1 MQYNKSL
8 GLFRVA
14 AVTPAVRIAD
24 PAGNA
29 SNIVRLS
36 VETAGNC
43 CPSVVVFPELSVT
56 GYTCEDLFAQQ
67 VLIEGAERAVEEI
80 CAGTSGLEQII
91 IVGCP
96 VMVGARL
103 YNTAIVIRGGRILGI
118 VPKTYIPGSE
128 EFYEKRHFESGARL
142 GASLRSIRYASQ
154 QCNIGAMQLFRCGET
169 TFGIELCQDLWV
181 PIPPSTYASLGG
193 AQVIFNLSASNE
205 LTGKQEMRH
214 HLVQATSSRL
224 LTGYVYCCC
233 GNGESTDDLVW
244 GGASMIYECG
254 WKLAENELF
263 MDGDSVIVADIDR
276 AKIQESRGR
285 SSTYKLLGE
294 FGPDKH
300 SLDGSEYTI
309 VDCGESADTPFDRKL
324 YRKINPHPFVPEDG
338 TALEKRCREV
348 FEIQCAG
355 LRSRLHAI
363 GCSKCVIGV
372 SGGLDSTLALL
383 VCMETFKR
391 MGLDPKGIY
400 AVTMPCFGTSDRT
413 HDNAWDLMEALGVS
427 YQEINI
433 ADAVTMHFKDIGQD
447 PELHDAAYENSQAR
461 ERTQVLMDLANK
473 VGGIVVGTG
482 DLSELA
488 LGWCTY
494 NGDHMSMYGVNA
506 GVPKT
511 LVKEIVRWKASLCD
525 GKTSSTLL
533 DICDTPI
540 SPELVPGTQITE
552 DIVGPYELHDF
563 FLKHMREGESP
574 RKILLYACNAF
585 EGVYDKE
592 TILKWL
598 RTFIRRFF
606 SQQFK
611 RSCMPNGPKVG
622 SVSLSPRGD
631 WRMSTESSPDL
642 WLADLE
648 ES

>member
-1 MQYNKSL
+1 MQYNMSL

-29 SNIVRLS
+29 ENIIRLS
-36 VETAGNC
+36 IESARKYN
-43 CPSVVVFPELSVT
+43 PSVVVFPELSVT

-67 VLIEGAERAVEEI
+67 VLIEGAEKAVEKI
-80 CAGTSGLEQII
+80 CSGTAELEQII

-96 VMVGARL
+96 IMVGARL
-103 YNTAIVIRGGRILGI
+103 YNTAIVIRRGRILGI

-128 EFYEKRHFESGARL
+128 EFYEKRHFESGSRL
-142 GASLRSIRYASQ
+142 GATLQSIRYASQ
-154 QCNIGAMQLFRCGET
+154 ECNIGAMQLFKCGET
-169 TFGIELCQDLWV
+169 TFGIEICQDLWV

-205 LTGKQEMRH
+205 LTGKQESRRR
-214 HLVQATSSRL
+214 LVQATSARL
-224 LTGYVYCCC
+224 LTAYVYCCC

-244 GGASMIYECG
+244 GGSSLIYESG

-263 MDGDSVIVADIDR
+263 QDGDSVIVADIDR

-300 SLDGSEYTI
+300 FNGSEYKI
-309 VDCGESADTPFDRKL
+309 VDCGESVDTPFDEKL
-324 YRKINPHPFVPEDG
+324 YREIDPHPFVPAGDAE
-338 TALEKRCREV
+338 LEQRCREV

-355 LRSRLHAI
+355 LRSRLQAI
-363 GCSKCVIGV
+363 GCSKCVIGI

-383 VCMETFKR
+383 VCAEVFRK
-391 MGLDPKGIY
+391 MGLDPKGIH

-413 HDNAWDLMEALGVS
+413 HNNAWALMEELGVS
-427 YQEINI
+427 YSEINI
-433 ADAVTMHFKDIGQD
+433 ADAVNQHFKDIGQD
-447 PELHDAAYENSQAR
+447 PEKHDAAYENSQAR

-525 GKTSSTLL
+525 EKTRETLL

-540 SPELVPGTQITE
+540 SPELVPGAQITE

-563 FLKHMREGESP
+563 FLKHIREGESP

-585 EGVYDKE
+585 DGVYNKE

-631 WRMSTESSPDL
+631 WRMSTESKPDL

-648 ES
+648 EV

>member
-1 MQYNKSL
+1 MQYNKNL
-8 GLFRVA
+8 GLFRAA
-14 AVTPAVRIAD
+14 AVSPAVRIAD
-24 PAGNA
+24 PARNA
-29 SNIVRLS
+29 ESIIRLS
-36 VETAGNC
+36 IETARKYS
-43 CPSVVVFPELSVT
+43 PSVVVFPELSVT

-67 VLIEGAERAVEEI
+67 VLIEGAERAVEKI
-80 CAGTSGLEQII
+80 CSGTSELEQII

-103 YNTAIVIRGGRILGI
+103 YNTAIVMRGGRILGI

-128 EFYEKRHFESGARL
+128 EFYEKRHFESGSRL
-142 GASLRSIRYASQ
+142 GATLQSIRYASQ
-154 QCNIGAMQLFRCGET
+154 ECSIGAMQLFKCGET
-169 TFGIELCQDLWV
+169 TFGIEICQDLWV

-205 LTGKQEMRH
+205 LTGKQESRRR
-214 HLVQATSSRL
+214 LIQATSARL
-224 LTGYVYCCC
+224 LTAYVYCCC

-244 GGASMIYECG
+244 GGSSMIYENG
-254 WKLAENELF
+254 WKLVENELF
-263 MDGDSVIVADIDR
+263 QDGDSVIVADIDR

-300 SLDGSEYTI
+300 FNGSEYKI
-309 VDCGESADTPFDRKL
+309 VDCGESVDTPFDEKL
-324 YRKINPHPFVPEDG
+324 YRDIDPHPFVPAGDAE
-338 TALEKRCREV
+338 LEQRCREV
-348 FEIQCAG
+348 FDIQCAG
-355 LRSRLHAI
+355 LRSRLQAI
-363 GCSKCVIGV
+363 GCSKCVIGI

-383 VCMETFKR
+383 VCAEVFRK
-391 MGLDPKGIY
+391 MGLDPKGIH

-413 HDNAWDLMEALGVS
+413 HNNAWALMEELGVS
-427 YQEINI
+427 YSEINI
-433 ADAVTMHFKDIGQD
+433 SDAVNRHFQDIGQD
-447 PELHDAAYENSQAR
+447 PEKHDATYENSQAR

-494 NGDHMSMYGVNA
+494 NGDHMSMYGVNT

-525 GKTSSTLL
+525 EKTRETLL

-540 SPELVPGTQITE
+540 SPELVPGAQITE

-563 FLKHMREGESP
+563 FLKHIREGESP

-585 EGVYDKE
+585 DGVYDKE

-631 WRMSTESSPDL
+631 WRMSTESKPDL

-648 ES
+648 ED

>member
-1 MQYNKSL
+1 MQYNKNL

-14 AVTPAVRIAD
+14 AATPEVRIGD
-24 PAGNA
+24 PARNA
-29 SNIVRLS
+29 ESIIRLS
-36 VETAGNC
+36 IETARKYS
-43 CPSVVVFPELSVT
+43 PSVVVFPELSVT

-67 VLIEGAERAVEEI
+67 VLIEGAERAVEKI
-80 CAGTSGLEQII
+80 CSETYELEQII

-103 YNTAIVIRGGRILGI
+103 YNTAIVMRGGHILGI

-128 EFYEKRHFESGARL
+128 EFYEKRHFESGSRL
-142 GASLRSIRYASQ
+142 GATLQSIRYASQ
-154 QCNIGAMQLFRCGET
+154 ECRIGAMQLFKCGET
-169 TFGIELCQDLWV
+169 TFGIEICQDLWV

-205 LTGKQEMRH
+205 LTGKQESRRR
-214 HLVQATSSRL
+214 LIQATSARL
-224 LTGYVYCCC
+224 LTAYVYCCC

-244 GGASMIYECG
+244 GGSSMIYENG
-254 WKLAENELF
+254 WKLVENELF
-263 MDGDSVIVADIDR
+263 QDGDSVIVADIDR

-300 SLDGSEYTI
+300 FNGSEYKI
-309 VDCGESADTPFDRKL
+309 VDCGESVDTPFDEKL
-324 YRKINPHPFVPEDG
+324 YRDIDPYPFVPAGDAE
-338 TALEKRCREV
+338 LKQRCMEV
-348 FEIQCAG
+348 FDIQCAG
-355 LRSRLHAI
+355 LRSRLQAI
-363 GCSKCVIGV
+363 GCSKCVIGI

-383 VCMETFKR
+383 VCAEVFRK
-391 MGLDPKGIY
+391 MGLDPKGIH

-413 HDNAWDLMEALGVS
+413 HNNAWALMEELGVS
-427 YQEINI
+427 YSEINI
-433 ADAVTMHFKDIGQD
+433 ANAVNQHFKDIGQD
-447 PELHDAAYENSQAR
+447 SEKHDAAYENSQAR

-525 GKTSSTLL
+525 EKTRETLL

-540 SPELVPGTQITE
+540 SPELVPGAQITE

-563 FLKHMREGESP
+563 FLKHIREGESP
-574 RKILLYACNAF
+574 SKILLYACNAF
-585 EGVYDKE
+585 DGIYDKE

-631 WRMSTESSPDL
+631 WRMSTESRPDL
-642 WLADLE
+642 WLADLAE
-648 ES
+648 D

>member
-1 MQYNKSL
+1 MQYNMSL

-14 AVTPAVRIAD
+14 AVTPTVRIAD

-29 SNIVRLS
+29 ENIIRLS
-36 VETAGNC
+36 IESARKYN
-43 CPSVVVFPELSVT
+43 PSVVVFPELSVT

-67 VLIEGAERAVEEI
+67 VLIEGAEKAVEKI
-80 CAGTSGLEQII
+80 CSGTSELEQII

-96 VMVGARL
+96 IMVGARL
-103 YNTAIVIRGGRILGI
+103 YNTAVVMRRGHILGI

-128 EFYEKRHFESGARL
+128 EFYEKRHFESGSRL
-142 GASLRSIRYASQ
+142 GATLQNICYASQ
-154 QCNIGAMQLFRCGET
+154 ECSIGAMQLFKCGET
-169 TFGIELCQDLWV
+169 TFGIEICQDLWV

-205 LTGKQEMRH
+205 LTGKQESRRR
-214 HLVQATSSRL
+214 LVQATSARL
-224 LTGYVYCCC
+224 LTAYVYCCC

-244 GGASMIYECG
+244 GGSSLIYENG

-263 MDGDSVIVADIDR
+263 QDGDSVIVADIDR
-276 AKIQESRGR
+276 AKIRESRGR

-294 FGPDKH
+294 FGPDKNFN
-300 SLDGSEYTI
+300 GSAYKI
-309 VDCGESADTPFDRKL
+309 VDCGESVDTPFDEKL
-324 YRKINPHPFVPEDG
+324 YREIDPHPFVPAGDAE
-338 TALEKRCREV
+338 LEQRCREV
-348 FEIQCAG
+348 FDIQCAG
-355 LRSRLHAI
+355 LRSRLQAI
-363 GCSKCVIGV
+363 GCSKCVIGI

-383 VCMETFKR
+383 VCAEVFRK
-391 MGLDPKGIY
+391 MGLDPKGIH

-413 HDNAWDLMEALGVS
+413 HNNAWALMEELGVS
-427 YQEINI
+427 YSEINI
-433 ADAVTMHFKDIGQD
+433 ANAVNQHFKDIGQD
-447 PELHDAAYENSQAR
+447 PEKHDAAYENSQAR

-525 GKTSSTLL
+525 EKTRETLL

-540 SPELVPGTQITE
+540 SPELVPGAQITE

-563 FLKHMREGESP
+563 FLKHIREGESP

-585 EGVYDKE
+585 DGVYDKD

-631 WRMSTESSPDL
+631 WRMSTESKPDL

-648 ES
+648 ED

>member
-1 MQYNKSL
+1 MRL

-14 AVTPAVRIAD
+14 AVTPTVRIAD

-29 SNIVRLS
+29 KSIVRLS
-36 VETAGNC
+36 IETARNYK
-43 CPSVVVFPELSVT
+43 PSVVVFPELSVT

-67 VLIEGAERAVEEI
+67 VLIEGAERAVEDI
-80 CAGTSGLEQII
+80 CRGTSDLEQII

-103 YNTAIVIRGGRILGI
+103 YNTAIVMRKGHILGI

-128 EFYEKRHFESGARL
+128 EFYEKRHFESGSRL
-142 GASLRSIRYASQ
+142 GATLQSIRYASQ
-154 QCNIGAMQLFRCGET
+154 QCNIGATQLFKCGET
-169 TFGIELCQDLWV
+169 TFGIEICQDLWV
-181 PIPPSTYASLGG
+181 PIPPSTYASLSG

-205 LTGKQEMRH
+205 LTGKQETRRR
-214 HLVQATSSRL
+214 LVQATSSRL
-224 LTGYVYCCC
+224 LTAYVYCCC

-244 GGASMIYECG
+244 GGPSIIYENG
-254 WKLAENELF
+254 WKLAENKLF
-263 MDGDSVIVADIDR
+263 QDGDSVIVADIDR

-285 SSTYKLLGE
+285 SSTYKLL
-294 FGPDKH
+294 PDKH
-300 SLDGSEYTI
+300 FNGSEYRI
-309 VDCGESADTPFDRKL
+309 IDCGESVDTPFDEKL
-324 YRKINPHPFVPEDG
+324 YREIDPHPFVPAGNAE
-338 TALEKRCREV
+338 LEQRCREV
-348 FEIQCAG
+348 FDIQCAG
-355 LRSRLHAI
+355 LRSRLQAI
-363 GCSKCVIGV
+363 GCSKCVIGI

-383 VCMETFKR
+383 VCAEVFRR

-413 HDNAWDLMEALGVS
+413 HNNARALMEELGVS
-427 YQEINI
+427 YSEINI
-433 ADAVTMHFKDIGQD
+433 ADAVNQHFKDIGQD
-447 PELHDAAYENSQAR
+447 PAQHDAAYENSQAR
-461 ERTQVLMDLANK
+461 ERTQILMDLANK

-525 GKTSSTLL
+525 EKTRGTLL

-540 SPELVPGTQITE
+540 SPELVPGAQITE

-563 FLKHMREGESP
+563 FLKHIREGESP

-598 RTFIRRFF
+598 RTFIKRFF

-631 WRMSTESSPDL
+631 WRMSTESKPDL

-648 ES
+648 DA